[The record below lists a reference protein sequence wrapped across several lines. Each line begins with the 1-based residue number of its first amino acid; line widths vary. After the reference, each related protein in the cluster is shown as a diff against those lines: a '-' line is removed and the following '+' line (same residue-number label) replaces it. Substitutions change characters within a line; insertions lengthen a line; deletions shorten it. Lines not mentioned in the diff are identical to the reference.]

1 MNRGGTKNSHGY
13 TILEVLIVLAVTG
26 LLFVSAALM
35 ISGKQNRTN
44 FQVGSHAI
52 AQQIQQIVN
61 ETQSGYYP
69 HNSNFECTAADTNV
83 KIADIGGSD
92 QGGNNDCIFVGKT
105 LVFDPNSPESYG
117 IYSLAGRREYN
128 GADVTNAKDAA
139 IAVILTATTTQTT
152 PNNLQYVKGRP
163 LTDPGWNSAAFP
175 VAFLSGFAA
184 SSSSSN
190 GANGS
195 QQIELHGYANLST
208 WPTTPSDVTTHAGNI
223 NGEETQVS
231 PYPSY
236 SSGVDLCFNS
246 AGTNQSVV
254 VSISGGLRVTYAI
267 KSGLNCP

>member
-1 MNRGGTKNSHGY
+1 MNRGGTKNSRGY

-69 HNSNFECTAADTNV
+69 HNSNFKCTATTDTNV
-83 KIADIGGSD
+83 TITDAGGSD
-92 QGGNNDCIFVGKT
+92 QGSNNECIFVGKT

-139 IAVILTATTTQTT
+139 IAVIPSAKATQST
-152 PNNLQYVKGRP
+152 PNNLQYYGAKWQDGGGAWATG
-163 LTDPGWNSAAFP
+163 LFP
-175 VAFLSGFAA
+175 VAFLSSLA
-184 SSSSSN
+184 SLSGGSN
-190 GANGS
+190 GENGS
-195 QQIELHGYANLST
+195 QNIGLRGYNSSLS
-208 WPTTPSDVTTHAGNI
+208 AGNVDGAGVGSI
-223 NGEETQVS
+223 NYEENNGS
-231 PYPSY
+231 PYPEH
-236 SSGVDLCFNS
+236 SGVDLCFNS